1 MNKFELIGTVK
12 QVYLDSV
19 DIECDGELLEV
30 QLNEAM
36 CKYFIEIGDQ
46 LHIKGKITELQ
57 KKQIDGLLQKYGLYD
72 FRNSYPNELSGGMRQ
87 RVG

>member
-12 QVYLDSV
+12 NVYLDAV

-46 LHIKGKITELQ
+46 LHIKGKICERCLQ
-57 KKQIDGLLQKYGLYD
+57 ATNTAMYKHI
-72 FRNSYPNELSGGMRQ
+72 PE
-87 RVG
+87 